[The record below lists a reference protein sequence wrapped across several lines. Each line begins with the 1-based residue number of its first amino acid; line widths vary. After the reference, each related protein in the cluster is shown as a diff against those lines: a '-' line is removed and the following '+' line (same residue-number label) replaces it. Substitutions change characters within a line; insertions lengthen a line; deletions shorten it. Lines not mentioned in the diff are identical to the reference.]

1 MEVLYPRCAGIDVH
15 KKTAVVCVI
24 TPKTEGGF
32 ERQVRT
38 FTTLTVGL
46 LAMLD
51 WFVECGCSHVAME
64 STGEYWRPIYNILEG
79 NVEVLLVNAR
89 HLKTVPGRKT
99 DVKDA
104 EWIAQLLQHG
114 LLQASFIPPP
124 EQRILRDFTRHRLN
138 FIRERVNLVN
148 RVQKVLEG
156 ANIKLASV
164 ASDIMGVS
172 GRAMLAALLEG
183 TQTPAEMAD
192 LAKGQLRFK
201 RDQLEQAL
209 TGRVDAHHRFILSEL
224 LCQIDAVEETIARF
238 DAQIEAQCRPF
249 EAAVERLDTI
259 PGIARRA
266 AEVIVAEIGIDMS
279 RFPSAAHLASWAGLV
294 PGNHESAGKQRS
306 GRTRK
311 GNQTLRTLLIQVAY
325 AAGRTQTYLG
335 AQFRRLAARRGRKRA
350 AVAVGHS
357 ILVIAYHLIQRGE
370 VYQDLGAHYFE
381 SQPPEKT
388 KQHLVKRL
396 QQLGYQVTLQP
407 LPSPLAS

>member
-238 DAQIEAQCRPF
+238 DLRLRPN
-249 EAAVERLDTI
+249 
-259 PGIARRA
+259 
-266 AEVIVAEIGIDMS
+266 VALLK
-279 RFPSAAHLASWAGLV
+279 PLWSA
-294 PGNHESAGKQRS
+294 
-306 GRTRK
+306 
-311 GNQTLRTLLIQVAY
+311 
-325 AAGRTQTYLG
+325 
-335 AQFRRLAARRGRKRA
+335 
-350 AVAVGHS
+350 
-357 ILVIAYHLIQRGE
+357 
-370 VYQDLGAHYFE
+370 
-381 SQPPEKT
+381 
-388 KQHLVKRL
+388 
-396 QQLGYQVTLQP
+396 
-407 LPSPLAS
+407 

>member
-201 RDQLEQAL
+201 RDPLEQAL

>member
-1 MEVLYPRCAGIDVH
+1 
-15 KKTAVVCVI
+15 
-24 TPKTEGGF
+24 
-32 ERQVRT
+32 
-38 FTTLTVGL
+38 
-46 LAMLD
+46 
-51 WFVECGCSHVAME
+51 
-64 STGEYWRPIYNILEG
+64 
-79 NVEVLLVNAR
+79 
-89 HLKTVPGRKT
+89 
-99 DVKDA
+99 
-104 EWIAQLLQHG
+104 
-114 LLQASFIPPP
+114 
-124 EQRILRDFTRHRLN
+124 
-138 FIRERVNLVN
+138 
-148 RVQKVLEG
+148 
-156 ANIKLASV
+156 
-164 ASDIMGVS
+164 
-172 GRAMLAALLEG
+172 
-183 TQTPAEMAD
+183 
-192 LAKGQLRFK
+192 
-201 RDQLEQAL
+201 
-209 TGRVDAHHRFILSEL
+209 
-224 LCQIDAVEETIARF
+224 
-238 DAQIEAQCRPF
+238 
-249 EAAVERLDTI
+249 VERLDTI